1 MLTEGVTKEFKEK
14 EELRIPAKED
24 CNDWLEYEERK

>member
-14 EELRIPAKED
+14 GVRIPAKED
-24 CNDWLEYEERK
+24 CGGWLTYEERR